1 MSQTTIQLA
10 TSPAAPSAPS
20 APSTGPAAPLSPAP
34 SRPAQGYAPTGATL
48 AVFALTAL
56 LATGQL
62 YGAIPLLAGMGRAWH
77 APQSA
82 MTWFASAFGFG
93 YATGFL
99 LFGPLSDRFGRRR
112 VIVSGTA
119 ATALTTA
126 LVATA
131 PGLPAGIALRVLQG
145 LTTAAFAPAAF
156 SYIAERIE
164 PRRRALVL
172 SGVISAFLASAVAGQ
187 LSAQTV
193 AGHYGWRA
201 VFLVFAAAFALASA
215 LLARV
220 MLADPPPAAT
230 AALSRA
236 YRSMPRLLVSRRLLP
251 LYAVTPVILGSFVA
265 LYTGLQLS
273 GAAGDAGALLA
284 LRAAA
289 LPAILA
295 LPLLAPVLRRFS
307 GLARTGGAL
316 ALAAVAALLIAALE
330 PGTVGLA
337 LLLNAFVAGSGLAAS
352 GMVET
357 IGGRAGEDR
366 VTAVSVYTFV
376 LFLGGS
382 LGPQAA
388 SALTGAGIAPL
399 AAALAGLLAAAAAG
413 VAALGRRR

>member
-1 MSQTTIQLA
+1 MTQSTIQLA
-10 TSPAAPSAPS
+10 TSPGAARDGALR
-20 APSTGPAAPLSPAP
+20 TPAP
-34 SRPAQGYAPTGATL
+34 AGRPTPATPSPGWAPTGATL
-48 AVFALTAL
+48 AVFVLTAL

-62 YGAIPLLAGMGRAWH
+62 YGAIPLLPALGDAWQ

-82 MTWFASAFGFG
+82 MTWFTSAFGFG

-99 LFGPLSDRFGRRR
+99 LFGPLSDRYGRRR

-126 LVATA
+126 LVAAA

-156 SYIAERIE
+156 AYIAERIE
-164 PRRRALVL
+164 PRRRGLVL
-172 SGVISAFLASAVAGQ
+172 SAVISAFLAAAVVGQLLAQAVAG
-187 LSAQTV
+187 AF
-193 AGHYGWRA
+193 GWRA
-201 VFLVFAAAFALASA
+201 VFLVFAAAFALAST

-220 MLADPPPAAT
+220 MSADPPPAAT
-230 AALSRA
+230 APLSRT
-236 YRSMPRLLVSRRLLP
+236 YRSLPRLLASRRLLP
-251 LYAVTPVILGSFVA
+251 LYAVTPVVLGSFVA

-273 GAAGDAGALLA
+273 GTAGDADALLA

-295 LPLLAPVLRRFS
+295 LPLAAPVLRRFTS
-307 GLARTGGAL
+307 LARTGAAL
-316 ALAAVAALLIAALE
+316 LLTATAALLIAVCT
-330 PGTVGLA
+330 PGTPGLA
-337 LLLNAFVAGSGLAAS
+337 LLLNLFVAGNGLAAS

-357 IGGRAGEDR
+357 IGGRAGQER
-366 VTAVSVYTFV
+366 AGAVSVYTFV

-388 SALTGAGIAPL
+388 ALLTGSGLAPL
-399 AAALAGLLAAAAAG
+399 AATLAALLLAAAAVLAT
-413 VAALGRRR
+413 LGRRR